1 MLVGWWEF
9 VYETVLC
16 FILTQFLFFPFVVK
30 QVQAN
35 KGGVSPAKNR
45 NKRSKTGSKR
55 PRIPYR
61 DSKLTYLL
69 RDSLGGNSKTVM
81 LTTIRAPVAF
91 YQQTKMSLMYASRA
105 KNIRNQTHINTDSI
119 GNSEMQQVV
128 GQVEQLRMKLLE
140 RTGTCVVLV
149 GMLVGM
155 LVVVS
160 NMNVNGTKCSF

>member
-1 MLVGWWEF
+1 MF
-9 VYETVLC
+9 YSHT
-16 FILTQFLFFPFVVK
+16 IFFSPFVVK

-149 GMLVGM
+149 GMLGGNAGGNACGGV
-155 LVVVS
+155 
-160 NMNVNGTKCSF
+160 KHECKWY

>member
-1 MLVGWWEF
+1 
-9 VYETVLC
+9 
-16 FILTQFLFFPFVVK
+16 
-30 QVQAN
+30 
-35 KGGVSPAKNR
+35 
-45 NKRSKTGSKR
+45 
-55 PRIPYR
+55 
-61 DSKLTYLL
+61 
-69 RDSLGGNSKTVM
+69 M

-149 GMLVGM
+149 GMLGGNAGGNAVGNACGG
-155 LVVVS
+155 V
-160 NMNVNGTKCSF
+160 KHECKWY